1 MISESPRGG
10 GVEILGRAAKAWCC
24 WRWWMGGRAP
34 GSSKAGAHQEKEGLT
49 KVATDARRRGE
60 LDARRRG
67 ELDARRRRGGPRG
80 RAGWPHPTGAACW
93 PR

>member
-1 MISESPRGG
+1 
-10 GVEILGRAAKAWCC
+10 
-24 WRWWMGGRAP
+24 MGGRAP

-67 ELDARRRRGGPRG
+67 GPRG
-80 RAGWPHPTGAACW
+80 RAGWSHPTGAACW